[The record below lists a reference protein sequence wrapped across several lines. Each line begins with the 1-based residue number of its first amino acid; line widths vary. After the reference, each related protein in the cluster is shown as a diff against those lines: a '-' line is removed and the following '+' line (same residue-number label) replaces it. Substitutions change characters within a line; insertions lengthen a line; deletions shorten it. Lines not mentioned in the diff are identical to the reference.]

1 MALSGS
7 LTKKLFESLSPS
19 SSPREQPTTASSVA
33 SDLCRDCQSIDLKA
47 RLQCQELRSVASGAI
62 FHLDHVPVNPSSAQC
77 SLCLFLSRCVQ
88 EKLAETQFKRNEL
101 QGLLSKV
108 TLKRLILTFPY
119 NGRTRTLEGEATQS
133 FIAKIQYGSSWI
145 YALPLGA
152 DAFRLANRKESY
164 ARLPHP
170 VQADRTL
177 ILSWLN
183 ECRSRHLSCSK
194 QDKEFHLPI
203 NLPGLRLV
211 DVHASCVVRAANE
224 MKEYLTL
231 SYVWGAIDQL
241 VLNVGNI
248 DQLSTPGAFETS
260 FQTQLPQVIVDAMQ
274 ITQELGFRYLWIDT
288 LCICQDNVEE
298 KTAQIAAMNLI
309 YKGAIMTLVAAEA
322 DNAYSGLPGV
332 RPYPQPR
339 ETVIERVGLIRLT
352 TVSPPLDEWLGESKW
367 NRRAWTY
374 GEDQFSRRLLYFNKQ
389 QVYFRCL
396 LYAHRE
402 DTFEEDPGVYT
413 GKGQRIL
420 HDFVN
425 QEYGWLQSY
434 LAEFSQRAYTFPRDR
449 LDAFKSILTE
459 MTERAGYQFLE
470 GIPIKDFI
478 CALRWKH
485 DRLSNRRNLLYP
497 SWSWAGWDG
506 SVSFPDR
513 DGGWGLSVG
522 GWLPRVATVREHS
535 PRGSPVWTT
544 SVIADE
550 AMVQKSFNFP
560 EELSKQQYS
569 ATATHK
575 LYVMYSSLDFG
586 KLIPDAGVTKVRDFP
601 SPEECGDRWQGPID
615 TTTCGVF
622 SGKHS
627 DVTLRSCELHDQL
640 PSSGPQEHSTSSSA
654 LREIRMNPDQ
664 HNVTRLS
671 FIAFSVHVPIFLSFS
686 GRDGLF
692 TGHPSHSKS
701 NRDNPEIR
709 LYFDMYTPHSK
720 VAPKVTIN
728 LELLL
733 LSTDIS
739 ELCRI
744 ADEVFEED
752 KESKTARVGNRLTTG
767 ARSAL
772 RAVSPG
778 RSASS
783 RKFLET
789 LSAGYHSVAQKI
801 RSTSL
806 PTAMMVVAQ
815 TAEVGVY
822 ERIGIAEWDEHA
834 FERCNPQAKHYILI

>member
-339 ETVIERVGLIRLT
+339 ETVIESQSLDLWRRSVLKEA
-352 TVSPPLDEWLGESKW
+352 PLFQQATSILPLPALCAP
-367 NRRAWTY
+367 RRHFR
-374 GEDQFSRRLLYFNKQ
+374 GRP
-389 QVYFRCL
+389 RCL
-396 LYAHRE
+396 YWEGTAYSARLRQ
-402 DTFEEDPGVYT
+402 PGVWLASVVLGRVLAKSIHLSQGST
-413 GKGQRIL
+413 RR
-420 HDFVN
+420 V
-425 QEYGWLQSY
+425 QEY
-434 LAEFSQRAYTFPRDR
+434 F
-449 LDAFKSILTE
+449 
-459 MTERAGYQFLE
+459 
-470 GIPIKDFI
+470 
-478 CALRWKH
+478 
-485 DRLSNRRNLLYP
+485 
-497 SWSWAGWDG
+497 
-506 SVSFPDR
+506 DR
-513 DGGWGLSVG
+513 DDRTSWV
-522 GWLPRVATVREHS
+522 
-535 PRGSPVWTT
+535 PV
-544 SVIADE
+544 S
-550 AMVQKSFNFP
+550 
-560 EELSKQQYS
+560 
-569 ATATHK
+569 
-575 LYVMYSSLDFG
+575 
-586 KLIPDAGVTKVRDFP
+586 
-601 SPEECGDRWQGPID
+601 
-615 TTTCGVF
+615 
-622 SGKHS
+622 
-627 DVTLRSCELHDQL
+627 
-640 PSSGPQEHSTSSSA
+640 
-654 LREIRMNPDQ
+654 
-664 HNVTRLS
+664 
-671 FIAFSVHVPIFLSFS
+671 
-686 GRDGLF
+686 
-692 TGHPSHSKS
+692 
-701 NRDNPEIR
+701 
-709 LYFDMYTPHSK
+709 
-720 VAPKVTIN
+720 
-728 LELLL
+728 
-733 LSTDIS
+733 
-739 ELCRI
+739 
-744 ADEVFEED
+744 
-752 KESKTARVGNRLTTG
+752 
-767 ARSAL
+767 
-772 RAVSPG
+772 
-778 RSASS
+778 
-783 RKFLET
+783 
-789 LSAGYHSVAQKI
+789 
-801 RSTSL
+801 
-806 PTAMMVVAQ
+806 
-815 TAEVGVY
+815 
-822 ERIGIAEWDEHA
+822 
-834 FERCNPQAKHYILI
+834 